1 MIITEEMEGLFFPE
15 GSETQFV
22 WIMLKNLRNRNFDV
36 YTEFCPET
44 QKIEFHISK
53 WSK

>member
-1 MIITEEMEGLFFPE
+1 MGGLFFPE

-22 WIMLKNLRNRNFDV
+22 WEMLKHLGTNNFDV
-36 YTEFCPET
+36 YAEFCPET